1 MGTFF
6 ISTGLIISAKMKL
19 LKYSVTLI
27 ITIVWA
33 SSGFSQQSY
42 NLNECIQ
49 IALENKKTLRS
60 ALLDVQS
67 AEKGVVGSKSG
78 YLPMINMT
86 ANSGRT
92 QFPELNS
99 VTYDFS
105 DFSSDTT
112 QLNHTNNMSA
122 GFTVNQNIYNGGRTR
137 NTIGQAKSNLD
148 IATLIQRQTK
158 IQVIQNVVKS
168 YYGLLQAQELL
179 DVAENNLELSNQQ
192 VSLVKQQFEL
202 GAVRKTDLLKAEVAK
217 GQGRVDVLNR
227 KTALNNARRQLFN
240 HMGMMDFGQT
250 INAIADEWLG
260 NIVPTSSEALQLLK
274 TKNPSLLIQNKRIY
288 INELQIKLAKGLR
301 LPLVGASINYSAMG
315 EDSKTLMD
323 SFKDDWKLGMN
334 VSLSVPIYSGNSI
347 SIQKQQAQL
356 ALQKS
361 NNNYIT
367 LLNDL
372 KVQVEL
378 IRSSLENYSEIIPIN
393 LDVVVSAE
401 EDLKLANE
409 RYSLGSAS
417 ILEVLDAQVSL
428 IRTKSTLIN
437 SIHEARIQ
445 EMNLK
450 ALLGVL
456 DLEYENE

>member
-1 MGTFF
+1 
-6 ISTGLIISAKMKL
+6 MKL

-227 KTALNNARRQLFN
+227 KTALNLF
-240 HMGMMDFGQT
+240 GMDFGQT

>member
-1 MGTFF
+1 
-6 ISTGLIISAKMKL
+6 
-19 LKYSVTLI
+19 
-27 ITIVWA
+27 
-33 SSGFSQQSY
+33 
-42 NLNECIQ
+42 
-49 IALENKKTLRS
+49 
-60 ALLDVQS
+60 
-67 AEKGVVGSKSG
+67 
-78 YLPMINMT
+78 
-86 ANSGRT
+86 
-92 QFPELNS
+92 
-99 VTYDFS
+99 
-105 DFSSDTT
+105 
-112 QLNHTNNMSA
+112 
-122 GFTVNQNIYNGGRTR
+122 
-137 NTIGQAKSNLD
+137 
-148 IATLIQRQTK
+148 
-158 IQVIQNVVKS
+158 
-168 YYGLLQAQELL
+168 
-179 DVAENNLELSNQQ
+179 
-192 VSLVKQQFEL
+192 
-202 GAVRKTDLLKAEVAK
+202 
-217 GQGRVDVLNR
+217 
-227 KTALNNARRQLFN
+227 
-240 HMGMMDFGQT
+240 MMDFGQT